1 MATGQIGV
9 RQWFAGMGSV
19 GLALLGLGFGAQP
32 SPAQTACEPPEP
44 GEYLLLIVSETAEKR
59 AIARDALPDDIESEV
74 CRYID
79 DVVTRVGGFEDLLI
93 AEDWAAYFED
103 TAGLSVYVIEPD
115 AVAAPRP
122 PARRVVRRSPPSS
135 RYDPEPLGSGYAV
148 LVDYFNRPEIA
159 AQVER
164 AIGKRIAL
172 VSYGQRPY
180 LLVEYG
186 PEADDIIDTFETLN
200 DRGFWPLVVDSSRVT
215 ILRSGL
221 VLGD

>member
-1 MATGQIGV
+1 
-9 RQWFAGMGSV
+9 MGSV
-19 GLALLGLGFGAQP
+19 GVALLGLGFGAQP
-32 SPAQTACEPPEP
+32 SPAQTACEPPKP

-79 DVVTRVGGFEDLLI
+79 DVVTRVGGFEDLPI

-103 TAGLSVYVIEPD
+103 TAGLSAYVIEPD
-115 AVAAPRP
+115 AAADPRP